1 MCCYCMLVF
10 LLLNADSSL
19 LLINAAGNVVDDACW
34 FCWCLT
40 DVDIANLMMLI
51 WKLAADDANDVID
64 LII

>member
-1 MCCYCMLVF
+1 MQLEML
-10 LLLNADSSL
+10 LMML
-19 LLINAAGNVVDDACW
+19 AG

-40 DVDIANLMMLI
+40 DVDIADLMMLI